1 MSADQQRAG
10 WTDGRVV
17 SGRPKRGL
25 NLRVRGA
32 GKGRTAG
39 SMVADPGQQPLWSL
53 CLCSQ
58 RRPPAPRTP
67 ERRTNKVP
75 PPTNTALTV
84 RKDHGPGVSKEVPW
98 LSGPA
103 SFLPA
108 LLWKGRAPHS
118 GAQDGAGPGQPS
130 RTDHSHRLGQ
140 DEKAGDHGPGR
151 VDETGEEQP
160 SPGVD
165 AALSVQESG
174 LGSVPLVGSACACHW
189 PPILPVRMV
198 NVETR

>member
-1 MSADQQRAG
+1 MDRWTGGVRKAQEGPEPQGERG
-10 WTDGRVV
+10 WEGQNSRIHGLGPGTAAPLVPV
-17 SGRPKRGL
+17 S
-25 NLRVRGA
+25 V
-32 GKGRTAG
+32 
-39 SMVADPGQQPLWSL
+39 QPTPST
-53 CLCSQ
+53 CSQ
-58 RRPPAPRTP
+58 NSGEKDKQSAPT
-67 ERRTNKVP
+67 
-75 PPTNTALTV
+75 TNTALTV
-84 RKDHGPGVSKEVPW
+84 RKDHGPGVSKEFPW

-198 NVETR
+198 NVERR